1 MTFSDIL
8 SSNNGWVIVNLKH
21 YSIKC
26 QGIPFLSNTGN
37 IFGSLTT
44 HDGRSFTLEKCKT
57 GYMWIE
63 LDMESLH
70 PSLADDSL
78 FKMEKR
84 KKRRKRNSDYLEL
97 LALGETD
104 NTTMATFSIMV
115 YYTEEFAE
123 ITEDIQGRI
132 EHTIAVLNEGYA
144 NSDIPLTATIHCI
157 EPAYIHDGNGV
168 LTEFHNLIEGRA
180 LHSDWSRSK

>member
-1 MTFSDIL
+1 
-8 SSNNGWVIVNLKH
+8 
-21 YSIKC
+21 
-26 QGIPFLSNTGN
+26 
-37 IFGSLTT
+37 
-44 HDGRSFTLEKCKT
+44 
-57 GYMWIE
+57 MWIE
-63 LDMESLH
+63 LDMESL
-70 PSLADDSL
+70 PASGSDDSL
-78 FKMEKR
+78 VKMEKR

-132 EHTIAVLNEGYA
+132 EHTIAALNEGYA
-144 NSDIPLTATIHCI
+144 NSNIPLTATIHCI

-168 LTEFHNLIEGRA
+168 LTEFHNLIEGRV